1 MDVINERNTYKS
13 YIIRVSPIYPE
24 EKFLR
29 IFHFDQN
36 EVEIIPK
43 NGM

>member
-1 MDVINERNTYKS
+1 MKETPIKAIKFEFP
-13 YIIRVSPIYPE
+13 PIYPE